1 MEIIKLEDIKKI
13 SKEDLVNKIIVFHT
27 DTVYGVGG
35 LYGDE
40 VSAEKIYEMKKRS
53 QSKLLPVLCGS
64 VEQVKMLTDFNDE
77 AHKLSKH
84 WPGALTMILKKKN
97 TDETLAVRIPNS
109 KIALTVLNHFGP
121 LSTTSV
127 NISGEKEV
135 NSVEE
140 IIEKFSEY
148 IDYIVSDE
156 MPLSETPS
164 TIVDV
169 TTEDI
174 KIIRQGSIIIP

>member
-64 VEQVKMLTDFNDE
+64 VEQVQMLTDFNDE
-77 AHKLSKH
+77 AIKLSKY

-97 TDETLAVRIPNS
+97 TDKTLAVRIPNS

-140 IIEKFSEY
+140 IIEKFSDY

-169 TTEDI
+169 TTKEI

>member
-64 VEQVKMLTDFNDE
+64 VEQVQMLTDFNDE
-77 AHKLSKH
+77 AHK
-84 WPGALTMILKKKN
+84 
-97 TDETLAVRIPNS
+97 
-109 KIALTVLNHFGP
+109 
-121 LSTTSV
+121 
-127 NISGEKEV
+127 
-135 NSVEE
+135 
-140 IIEKFSEY
+140 
-148 IDYIVSDE
+148 
-156 MPLSETPS
+156 
-164 TIVDV
+164 
-169 TTEDI
+169 
-174 KIIRQGSIIIP
+174 